1 MKKSILTLILIVF
14 FQFSYAQEDTLLF
27 HYRQK
32 AVAYQQQI
40 KMAKHRLSGSES
52 KVDAAKSDYLPQID
66 FKGNYAYYGEPLQL
80 APLADGSSTF
90 GEQTNNFYKLRLELY
105 QPLYTGGYLQST
117 KKAALSEVEMMRN
130 LVGLKRQ
137 KVILNSDI
145 LYWKAVSKKE
155 TFRLYIKYKDI
166 IGQFLKVINDRVE
179 EEVVGKNELYQ
190 AKVRYNDAEY
200 KTIRGKKE
208 YFVSV
213 MELNRLTG
221 EALNTPAAIS
231 DSLNVVPWAKT
242 EETVVDSAY
251 AHRPEI
257 GIYQNLILKNEFA
270 EKIVGS
276 TYNPQLGLIAGGN
289 WGSPA
294 PGLRLDPGFNY
305 YIKANISIPIIRWG
319 KKQEQVYTARQQT
332 ESAKLQ
338 MEETKDKIKLEVQ
351 SSYYQLTASQE
362 QLDFSKGSLENAAKN
377 VSVMLD
383 RYNEGLSSVLEVL
396 DAQLYWQKT
405 YLNYILAKYE
415 FNVAYS
421 EYLYATGEF
430 TKTTN

>member
-1 MKKSILTLILIVF
+1 MKTIIITLALLLF
-14 FQFSYAQEDTLLF
+14 SQFVYAQKDTLLL

-32 AVAYQQQI
+32 ALNYQQQI
-40 KMAKHRLSGSES
+40 KIAKHRLSGSES

-66 FKGNYAYYGEPLQL
+66 FKGDYRYYGEPLQL
-80 APLADGSSTF
+80 AAPSDGSSPV

-117 KKAALSEVEMMRN
+117 KKAALSEVEMMKSM
-130 LVGLKRQ
+130 VGLKRQ
-137 KVILNSDI
+137 QVVLNSDRF
-145 LYWKAVSKKE
+145 YWKAVSKKE
-155 TFRLYIKYKDI
+155 TYRLYTKYRDI

-200 KTIRGKKE
+200 KTIRSKKE
-208 YFVSV
+208 YMVSI
-213 MELNRLTG
+213 MELNRIIG
-221 EALNTPAAIS
+221 EALNSPTAIS
-231 DSLNVVPWAKT
+231 DSLIAVSWVKT
-242 EETVVDSAY
+242 DEIIADSAY
-251 AHRPEI
+251 VRRPEI
-257 GIYQNLILKNEFA
+257 GIYQNLILKNEFN

-276 TYNPQLGLIAGGN
+276 TYNPQLGFIAGGN

-294 PGLRLDPGFNY
+294 PGLQLDPGFNY
-305 YIKANISIPIIRWG
+305 YIKANLSIPIIRWG
-319 KKQEQVYTARQQT
+319 KKKEQVYTARQKT
-332 ESAKLQ
+332 EAVKLQ
-338 MEETKDKIKLEVQ
+338 MAETKDQIKLEVQ
-351 SSYYQLTASQE
+351 SSYYQLTSSQE

-430 TKTTN
+430 NK